1 MIVDQFKV
9 KLTISMLVDFF
20 GCYVVE
26 KGCKAVFANL
36 EPLELVTRG
45 RERREK
51 RRIEQEREAAEKAEN
66 EKLPELSEVVKK
78 TQ

>member
-1 MIVDQFKV
+1 MIVDFA
-9 KLTISMLVDFF
+9 

-26 KGCKAVFANL
+26 CACKALFADL
-36 EPLELVTRG
+36 EPAELVARG

-51 RRIEQEREAAEKAEN
+51 RRLIQDKEMSEKQTN
-66 EKLPELSEVVKK
+66 GVLPELNDVVKK